1 MRSSLKVML
10 AIDTSTRCI
19 GLALYDGAQVLHE
32 AIWTSND
39 YHTVELAPAVAEAMR
54 KSGITAQNLGAIAV
68 AIGPGSFTGLRIGL
82 ALAKGLSMVHQL
94 PLIGIP
100 TLDPLASAQPLL
112 NIPMAAV
119 LRAGRGRLAVGWYQ
133 VVEEHWESAGLIE
146 IFTPAEIA
154 VNIQAETYLCGEI
167 NKQERE
173 LINSQKSSI
182 LLASPARSLRRPA
195 YLAEIAWQRWMSGD
209 VDDPASL
216 APTYLH
222 YHDPISE

>member
-1 MRSSLKVML
+1 MISSSKILL

-19 GLALYDGAQVLHE
+19 GLALYDSAQVLHE

-54 KSGITAQNLGAIAV
+54 KSGITAQNFGAIAV

-94 PLIGIP
+94 PIIGIP
-100 TLDPLASAQPLL
+100 TLDALAIAQPLL

-119 LRAGRGRLAVGWYQ
+119 LRAGRGRLAVSWYQ
-133 VVEEHWESAGLIE
+133 VIEKRWESTGSIE
-146 IFTPAEIA
+146 ICTPAEI
-154 VNIQAETYLCGEI
+154 VENIRAETYLCGEL

-173 LINSQKSSI
+173 LINSQKTSI

-195 YLAEIAWQRWMSGD
+195 YLAEIAWERWMSGD

-216 APTYLH
+216 TPTYLH
-222 YHDPISE
+222 YHDPIPG